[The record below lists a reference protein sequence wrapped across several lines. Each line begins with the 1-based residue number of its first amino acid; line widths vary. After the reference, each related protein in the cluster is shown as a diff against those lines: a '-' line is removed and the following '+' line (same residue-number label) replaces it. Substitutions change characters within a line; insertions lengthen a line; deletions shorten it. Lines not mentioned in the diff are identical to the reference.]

1 MPADL
6 FKQIKEYWD
15 KLSKKAKTYIIIG
28 IPSILVISIV
38 ATVIL
43 NIKNYE
49 VLYSGLSSTEQAQ
62 IVSRLGELGVDF
74 DTKAG
79 GIILVPGK
87 KAAELKMQLSS
98 EGYPKSTLTY
108 DLFTSSSDFMTT
120 DFDKRQYLIFQL
132 QDRLQESIKTLSG
145 VKNAIVTLS
154 IADESSYV
162 LETERVPSTASI
174 IIDLEPSVDLT
185 PRQIKG
191 IENLIAKSVPGLTN
205 DNVSIID
212 SEGNILNSGISSGS
226 GVNLEKVEIEK
237 QAGEI
242 YKEKII
248 KLLEPIYGE
257 KGVSVAVNVSI
268 DFTQKTTDQIQYTP
282 VDIGEGADSDEDTER
297 VFNQIQSQIVNNGGE
312 VSRVSASVIIN
323 KSISA
328 QERAEVNEIVANSLG
343 VERENVIVTSMEFEA
358 ANKRYKDALEA
369 LKPKPS
375 LFAQS
380 AKYILP
386 FASAAVALAIAL
398 VLVLIKKRKPKPAVS
413 LEYEEV
419 KDIPSQFPL
428 TDEVPAIVLN
438 ETREQA
444 IKRQIKE
451 FTDTHPQIVAQM
463 IRTGLRRT
471 RNSGYADKT

>member
-1 MPADL
+1 MPSEII
-6 FKQIKEYWD
+6 KQVKEFWS
-15 KLSKKAKTYIIIG
+15 KLGKKAKIAAVSALASVLFI
-28 IPSILVISIV
+28 SILV
-38 ATVIL
+38 TVLL
-43 NIKNYE
+43 NIKSYE
-49 VLYSGLSSTEQAQ
+49 LLYSGLSSQEHAQ
-62 IVSRLGELGVDF
+62 IVSKLGEMAVDF
-74 DTKAG
+74 KTKPG
-79 GIILVPGK
+79 GIILVPSDK
-87 KAAELKMQLSS
+87 VASLKMQLSS
-98 EGYPKSTLTY
+98 EGYPKSTLSY
-108 DLFTSSSDFMTT
+108 DLFTSSSSFMTT
-120 DFDKRQYLIFQL
+120 DFEKRQYLIFQL
-132 QDRLQESIKTLSG
+132 QERLQEAIKTISG
-145 VKNAIVTLS
+145 VRNAIVTLNVT
-154 IADESSYV
+154 DESNYV
-162 LETERVPSTASI
+162 LETDVVPSTASLVL
-174 IIDLEPSVDLT
+174 DLESSVSLT
-185 PRQIKG
+185 PKQIKG

-282 VDIGEGADSDEDTER
+282 VDIGAGADSDEDTER
-297 VFNQIQSQIVNNGGE
+297 FFNQIQSQIVNNGGE

-358 ANKRYKDALEA
+358 ANKRYENALEA

-398 VLVLIKKRKPKPAVS
+398 VLVLIKKRKPKPAAS

-451 FTDTHPQIVAQM
+451 FTSTHPQIVAQL
-463 IRTGLRRT
+463 IRTWLKE
-471 RNSGYADKT
+471 DEE